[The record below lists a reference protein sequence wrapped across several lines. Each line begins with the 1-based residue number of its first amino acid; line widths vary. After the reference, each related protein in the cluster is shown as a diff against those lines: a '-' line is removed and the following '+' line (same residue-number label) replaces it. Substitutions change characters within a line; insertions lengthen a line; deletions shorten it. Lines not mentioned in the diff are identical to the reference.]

1 MAKKGSIQDLDLAL
15 NKRNIT
21 SSKEYTPIGRV
32 SSLIVGIL
40 IGAFFILFGILFSY
54 VSIKD
59 SEFPV
64 WGILCLLIGIGIII
78 ISVKLNKRIKKQDE

>member
-1 MAKKGSIQDLDLAL
+1 MAKRGSIKDLDLAL

-21 SSKEYTPIGRV
+21 SAEEYTPIGRV
-32 SSLIVGIL
+32 SSLIIGII
-40 IGAFFILFGILFSY
+40 IGFLFILFALLSFY
-54 VSIKD
+54 VSIRD

-64 WGILCLLIGIGIII
+64 WGILCLLVGIGIII